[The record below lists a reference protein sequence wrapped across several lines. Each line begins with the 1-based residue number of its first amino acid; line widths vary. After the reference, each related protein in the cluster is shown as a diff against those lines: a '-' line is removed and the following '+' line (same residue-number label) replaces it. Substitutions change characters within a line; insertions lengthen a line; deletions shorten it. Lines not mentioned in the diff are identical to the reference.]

1 MALRPALDLE
11 LLRTLMFIAE
21 EASFTKAAERV
32 GRTQS
37 AVTLQVQKLK
47 ALVGQPLVVRSKGG
61 PVELT
66 PHGSALVE
74 SARAMLKLNDEAF
87 RALASHDLPA
97 TVRLGTSS
105 SLIPF
110 YLADSLDL
118 FRSEYPNAV
127 VEVTDGYSCQRAPRA
142 REGAFDLVLCM
153 GPHEPRNWQST
164 EVWRG
169 PLRWITSVAHPV
181 HLQDPLPLCLA
192 PGNCPWRPP
201 WLDDCY
207 WRSAPLRAL
216 ERAGRPH
223 RVVASATSME
233 GLYAPVAAGKAVTVS
248 LGAKLPS
255 GLRVVRDDEGLPQL
269 PDDRAIIV
277 KSRRARQRHPAAHRR
292 LDGSDPEDVP
302 HRLSWVSNPTDLR
315 HPRPKTGRPLWA
327 DRARSKCD
335 CRGAGL
341 RPLRHGRIGPLTFN
355 SSGSPS
361 LPISFELEPRQ

>member
-11 LLRTLMFIAE
+11 LLRTLVFIAE
-21 EASFTKAAERV
+21 EASFTKAGERV

-37 AVTLQVQKLK
+37 AVTLQVQKLE
-47 ALVGQPLVVRSKGG
+47 ALVGQPLVIRSKGG

-66 PHGSALVE
+66 PQGRTLVD

-87 RALASHDLPA
+87 RALASHELPA

-118 FRSEYPNAV
+118 FRSEHPNAV
-127 VEVTDGYSCQRAPRA
+127 VEVTDGFSCQLAPQV
-142 REGAFDLVLCM
+142 REGEFDLVLCY
-153 GPHEPRNWQST
+153 GPHEPRNWPTT

-169 PLRWITSVAHPV
+169 PLKWITSTVHAV

-192 PGNCPWRPP
+192 PGNCPWLPA

-223 RVVASATSME
+223 RVVASSTSME
-233 GLYAPVAAGKAVTVS
+233 GLYAPVVAGKAVTVS
-248 LGAKLPS
+248 FGAKLPA
-255 GLRVVRDDEGLPQL
+255 GLRVVREDEGLPQL
-269 PDDRAIIV
+269 PDDRTIII
-277 KSRRARQRHPAAHRR
+277 KSRTAIQ
-292 LDGSDPEDVP
+292 
-302 HRLSWVSNPTDLR
+302 
-315 HPRPKTGRPLWA
+315 
-327 DRARSKCD
+327 
-335 CRGAGL
+335 
-341 RPLRHGRIGPLTFN
+341 PLTDALAEVILKTFN
-355 SSGSPS
+355 
-361 LPISFELEPRQ
+361 ID